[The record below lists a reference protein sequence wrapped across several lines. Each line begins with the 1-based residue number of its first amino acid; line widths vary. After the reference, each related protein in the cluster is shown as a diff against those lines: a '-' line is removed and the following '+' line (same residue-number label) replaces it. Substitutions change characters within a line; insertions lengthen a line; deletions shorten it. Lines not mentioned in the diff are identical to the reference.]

1 MKSSKGTGK
10 HDLERVIY
18 MDNNATTMVAPEV
31 LEAMLPFLGGT
42 YGNPSSM
49 HTFGGAVARDVEK
62 ARTRVAEFLGADH
75 EYEIVFTATGT
86 ESDNMAILGT
96 LAYYRDRRHIITSR
110 VEHPAVLSLCKKLEK
125 DGYRVT
131 FVPVD
136 GAGNLDMEILKSS
149 VDDET
154 AIVSI
159 MYANN
164 ETGVVFPVDE
174 IGRFLRE
181 RGVPFHV
188 DAVQAAGKIP
198 IDVNRIQCDLLSIS
212 GHKFHAPKGIGALYV
227 RRGTR
232 IRPLL
237 FGGHQEKGRRP
248 GTENVPGIV
257 ALGRAAELA
266 GAHLGVYDGRVRALR
281 DRLENGILGL
291 FNNSH
296 VNGERTKRVPNT
308 SNVGFEYIEG
318 EAILLYLDEN
328 GIAASSGSACSS
340 GSLEPSHVLRA
351 MGVPF
356 TSAHGSIRFS
366 LSRFNTD
373 QDVDHLLSILPGV
386 VNRLLDISPYWDSE
400 KGEPKPVNL

>member
-1 MKSSKGTGK
+1 MRDMK
-10 HDLERVIY
+10 RVIY

-31 LEAMLPFLGGT
+31 LDAMLPFLGGT

-62 ARTRVAEFLGADH
+62 ARMSVAKFLGADH

-86 ESDNMAILGT
+86 ESDNMAILGS
-96 LAYYRDRRHIITSR
+96 LAYYREKRHVITSR

-131 FVPVD
+131 YVPVD
-136 GAGNLDMEILKSS
+136 GAGNLDMDILKGS
-149 VDDET
+149 VDEDT

-198 IDVNRIQCDLLSIS
+198 IDVNGIQCDLLSIS

-291 FNNSH
+291 FKNSH
-296 VNGERTKRVPNT
+296 VNGDRTKRVPNT

-373 QDVDHLLSILPGV
+373 QDVDHLLSVLPDV